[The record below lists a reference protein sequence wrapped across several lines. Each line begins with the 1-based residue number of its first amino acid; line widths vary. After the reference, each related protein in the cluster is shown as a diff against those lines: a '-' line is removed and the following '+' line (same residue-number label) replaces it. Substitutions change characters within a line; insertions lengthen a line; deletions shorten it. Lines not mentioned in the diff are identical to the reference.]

1 MNQQDKAFVK
11 MMAVVLGGLVGLAI
25 ILWIGSL
32 MISGAAG
39 PAHDRSELAQ
49 ANIERRLQPVG
60 RVVVAGSPEAEA
72 EEEVVAAVE
81 VDEETVPGQAV
92 YNSACAA
99 CHAAGVLAAPVT
111 GDQEAW
117 GGLYREKGLDTLVHN
132 AINGINQMPAR
143 GGNPN
148 LSDDDI
154 HDSVLYMLL
163 QSDVEVA
170 EVEDGVAVDQVVE
183 TAVEDAAETAEEEIA
198 ETTDVVEED
207 AETSEETTEVAETA
221 EEETAVAEAENGY
234 RVPSDIDP
242 AAGQS
247 TYNMACTVCHG
258 QGIAG
263 APKTGDQEA
272 WGERIAQGWDVL
284 AEHTLQG
291 IRGMPAKGGRPDLPD
306 DEILRAMAYMI
317 EESR

>member
-49 ANIERRLQPVG
+49 ANIERRLQPTG

-72 EEEVVAAVE
+72 EETVVAAVE
-81 VDEETVPGQAV
+81 VDEDTVPGQAV
-92 YNSACAA
+92 YTSACAA
-99 CHAAGVLAAPVT
+99 CHAAGVLAAPVK

-117 GGLYREKGLDTLVHN
+117 EALYREKGLDTLVHN

-154 HDSVLYMLL
+154 HDSVVYMLL

-170 EVEDGVAVDQVVE
+170 EVEDEV
-183 TAVEDAAETAEEEIA
+183 AVEDVVEAEVEEAAEAAEEEVA
-198 ETTDVVEED
+198 ETTEAVEE
-207 AETSEETTEVAETA
+207 ETETVEETADVEETA
-221 EEETAVAEAENGY
+221 EEETADAENGY

-272 WGERIAQGWDVL
+272 WVERIAQGWDVL

-291 IRGMPAKGGRPDLPD
+291 IRGMPAKGGRPDLAD